1 MRRRLEV
8 SRGTSRCRCCD
19 IMRDELCHALV
30 EALYELDVLPES
42 EEGALIG
49 VYAVMDDLRTALDRT
64 ECLDRDLARSA

>member
-8 SRGTSRCRCCD
+8 SRGESHCRCCD

-30 EALYELDVLPES
+30 EALYELDVLPEN
-42 EEGALIG
+42 EEGALVG
-49 VYAVMDDLRTALDRT
+49 VYAVIDDLRTALDRT